1 LKLKSLRTLRLCGE
15 SCLFYFGCGDG
26 GFTFG
31 LRYDSIPAE
40 VVAAARRHLAD
51 TMACALGAHKT
62 EAASL
67 LQKYGIDKGDRANA
81 TIIGTDKKVPAG
93 LAALVNG
100 T

>member
-1 LKLKSLRTLRLCGE
+1 VNPAFSTLVAAMAE
-15 SCLFYFGCGDG
+15 
-26 GFTFG
+26 FTFG